1 MKPVRPTATHLSH
14 SRLLGTRWLAIGV
27 FFASC
32 AGPKQYLKGEDT
44 ALLSYSKSM
53 CFGPCPAFTLEV
65 DSDGSAR
72 FNGRAHI
79 QPEGAHTGTWSQ
91 EDLQS
96 LAAIAHASRL
106 DHKAGTYD
114 NPLVM
119 DLPSTQL
126 NMGPYRVLDRMNGP
140 DLSALYNALDSLI
153 SVTNW
158 VPAEETTGEGPH

>member
-1 MKPVRPTATHLSH
+1 MTPVRPTVTSLSQG
-14 SRLLGTRWLAIGV
+14 RLLGTGWLAFGL

-32 AGPKQYLKGEDT
+32 AGPKQYLKGET
-44 ALLSYSKSM
+44 APLLSYSKSM

-65 DSDGSAR
+65 NSDGSAR

-79 QPEGAHTGTWSQ
+79 QPEGAHTGTWSL
-91 EDLQS
+91 EDLQF
-96 LAAIAHASRL
+96 LAELAHASRL
-106 DHKAGTYD
+106 DQKTGTYD
-114 NPLVM
+114 NPMVT

-126 NMGPYRVLDRMNGP
+126 TMGSYRVLDRMNGP

-158 VPAEETTGEGPH
+158 VPAEETNGEEPH